1 MRCIFV
7 LVEPEDARNVGA
19 AARALNTMGHEAL
32 RLVRPRCDHLSGK
45 AKALAHRSFH
55 LLESAEVF
63 DSLEEATTDCHL
75 RCAATARHRKEKLH
89 YLSIEQLPDY
99 LQQRSELLDT
109 IALVF
114 GGETSGLSNADLDLC
129 EMVSTIPQVKASP
142 SLNLSQAV
150 MLYSFT
156 LSFPSTQ
163 PHTRDQRLE
172 AMHASPEHYTALQNS
187 VSKLLEH
194 IDAPTKLR
202 RDTSRALARLDC
214 NDLFLAHRL
223 RTTLE
228 HYMQITTT
236 TKK

>member
-1 MRCIFV
+1 VRCVFV

-19 AARALNTMGHEAL
+19 TARALNTMGHDTL
-32 RLVRPRCDHLSGK
+32 RLVRPRCDHLTGK

-63 DSLEEATTDCHL
+63 DSLKEATADCSL

-99 LQQRSELLDT
+99 LRQRSELLDS
-109 IALVF
+109 IAMVF

-129 EMVSTIPQVKASP
+129 ELVSTIPQAKSNP

-156 LSFPSTQ
+156 LSFPNAE
-163 PHTRDQRLE
+163 PHTRDERLE
-172 AMHASPEHYTALQNS
+172 AMQASTEHYTALQDS
-187 VSKLLEH
+187 VSTLLEQ
-194 IDAPTKLR
+194 IDAPAKLK

-214 NDLFLAHRL
+214 NDLFLVHRL
-223 RTTLE
+223 RKAFE
-228 HYMQITTT
+228 HYMKTATMDRE
-236 TKK
+236 